1 MKIAVL
7 PGDGIGTEI
16 VAQALRVLQ
25 CLDLKFETEQA
36 LVGGAAYEAHGHP
49 LPEATLALAK
59 QADAVLFGAVGDWKY
74 DKLERALRPEQ
85 AILGLRKHLGL
96 FANFRPAICY
106 EQLTHASSLKPEL
119 VAGLN
124 ILIIR
129 ELTGDIYFGQP
140 RGRRTAPDG
149 AFAGA
154 EEAFDTMRYTRPEI
168 ERIAHVAF
176 QAARKRSKKLT
187 SVDKANVL
195 ETFQFWKDVV
205 TQVHTQYPDIEL
217 EHMYV
222 DNAAM
227 QLVRAPKAFDVI
239 VTGNMFGDILSD
251 EAAMLAGSI
260 GMLPSASLDANGKGL
275 YEPSHGS
282 APDIAGKDLANPL
295 ATILSAAMMLR
306 FTLNQPSAA
315 DRIESA
321 VRSVLGQGLR
331 TPDIWSTGTTKV
343 GTRAMGDAVVAA
355 LGASR
360 AKTIT
365 AKTTK
370 G

>member
-1 MKIAVL
+1 MKIAIL

-16 VAQALRVLQ
+16 IAQAVKVLEA
-25 CLDLKFETEQA
+25 LDLSFEMETA
-36 LVGGAAYEAHGHP
+36 LVGGAAYDAHGHP
-49 LPEATLALAK
+49 LPEATLRLAQ

-74 DKLERALRPEQ
+74 DTLDRPLRPEQ

-106 EQLTHASSLKPEL
+106 EQLVDASSLKPEL
-119 VAGLN
+119 IAGLD

-140 RGRRTAPDG
+140 RGRRVATDG
-149 AFAGA
+149 LFAGA

-176 QAARKRSKKLT
+176 QAARKRSKRVT

-205 TQVHTQYPDIEL
+205 SDIGKQYPDVAL
-217 EHMYV
+217 NHMYV

-227 QLVRAPKAFDVI
+227 QLVREPKKFDVV

-251 EAAMLAGSI
+251 EAAMLTGSI
-260 GMLPSASLDANGKGL
+260 GMLPSASLNATNQGL

-282 APDIAGKDLANPL
+282 APDIAGKGIANPL

-306 FTLNQPSAA
+306 YSLKQEAA
-315 DRIESA
+315 AQRIEAA
-321 VRSVLGQGLR
+321 VKRVLVQGLR
-331 TPDIWSTGTTKV
+331 TSDIYSAGTTRV
-343 GTRAMGDAVVAA
+343 GTAEMGAAVVRA
-355 LGASR
+355 LA
-360 AKTIT
+360 
-365 AKTTK
+365 
-370 G
+370 

>member
-16 VAQALRVLQ
+16 VAEAVKVLNV
-25 CLDLKFETEQA
+25 LDLKFEMESA
-36 LVGGAAYEAHGHP
+36 LVGGAAFEASGHP
-49 LPEATLALAK
+49 LPETTLNLAK
-59 QADAVLFGAVGDWKY
+59 KADAILFGAVGDWKY

-119 VAGLN
+119 VSGLD

-149 AFAGA
+149 NFPGA
-154 EEAFDTMRYTRPEI
+154 EEAFDTMRYSRPEI

-176 QAARKRSKKLT
+176 QAARKRSKKVT

-205 TQVHTQYPDIEL
+205 TEVHARYPDVEL

-227 QLVRAPKAFDVI
+227 QLVRAPKKFDVI

-251 EAAMLAGSI
+251 EAAMLTGSI
-260 GMLPSASLDANGKGL
+260 GMLPSASLDARQKGL

-295 ATILSAAMMLR
+295 ATILSMAMMLR
-306 FTLNQPSAA
+306 FTLDQPESA
-315 DRIESA
+315 DRVEAA
-321 VRSVLGQGLR
+321 VRQVLQQGLR
-331 TPDIWSTGTTKV
+331 TADIWSE
-343 GTRAMGDAVVAA
+343 GTRRVG
-355 LGASR
+355 
-360 AKTIT
+360 
-365 AKTTK
+365 
-370 G
+370 

>member
-16 VAQALRVLQ
+16 VAEAVKVLNA
-25 CLDLKFETEQA
+25 LDLQFEMETA
-36 LVGGAAYEAHGHP
+36 LVGGAAYDAYGHP
-49 LPEATLALAK
+49 LPEATLQLARRS
-59 QADAVLFGAVGDWKY
+59 DAVLFGAVGDWKY
-74 DKLERALRPEQ
+74 DTLDRPLRPEQ
-85 AILGLRKHLGL
+85 AILGLRKNLGL

-106 EQLTHASSLKPEL
+106 EQLVGASSLKPEL
-119 VAGLN
+119 IGGLD

-140 RGRRTAPDG
+140 RGRRVATDG
-149 AFAGA
+149 LFPGA
-154 EEAFDTMRYTRPEI
+154 EEAFDTMRYSRPEI

-176 QAARKRSKKLT
+176 QAARKRSHRVT

-205 TQVHTQYPDIEL
+205 SDIGKQYPDVAL
-217 EHMYV
+217 DHMYV

-227 QLVRAPKAFDVI
+227 QLVREPKKFDVV

-251 EAAMLAGSI
+251 EAAMLTGSI
-260 GMLPSASLDANGKGL
+260 GMLPSASLNASNQGL

-282 APDIAGKDLANPL
+282 APDIAGKGIANPL

-306 FTLNQPSAA
+306 YSLNQEAA
-315 DRIESA
+315 AQRIEAA
-321 VRSVLGQGLR
+321 VRTVLNQGLR
-331 TPDIWSTGTTKV
+331 TADIFSAGMTRV
-343 GTRAMGDAVVAA
+343 GTVEMGAAVVKA
-355 LGASR
+355 L
-360 AKTIT
+360 T
-365 AKTTK
+365 
-370 G
+370 